1 MQSHPS
7 KLGWLKPV
15 LSKSQSALIKKNEKL
30 QNNKRYPWFAS
41 AKERYLGECSNPL
54 ILETKMTC
62 NSKGP
67 RVTHGKSK
75 EKGTYW
81 QD

>member
-15 LSKSQSALIKKNEKL
+15 LSKSQSALMKKNEKL
-30 QNNKRYPWFAS
+30 QNNKRYPWFGFE
-41 AKERYLGECSNPL
+41 KERIGICSNSL
-54 ILETKMTC
+54 VLEVKMSC
-62 NSKGP
+62 KPKGSQ
-67 RVTHGKSK
+67 VTHGKSK